1 MSAEIKLIPENNS
14 HKICTFAE
22 HEKLKFAC
30 PIQAPDTKFDVP
42 DADRV
47 RNLLCSALEE
57 MLRKK
62 LFVKSFFLQ
71 KL

>member
-1 MSAEIKLIPENNS
+1 MSAEIKLIPKNNS

-42 DADRV
+42 DAIAFQ
-47 RNLLCSALEE
+47 S
-57 MLRKK
+57 KK
-62 LFVKSFFLQ
+62 E
-71 KL
+71 